1 MTKKEW
7 LNKIALETG
16 LSEKRVDSVV
26 KSLASTIKQS
36 DKLRIPGLGVFK
48 YRDRTS
54 LTIKN
59 SFTGKKPVFVPA
71 RTILKFREEQ

>member
-7 LNKIALETG
+7 MNKIALETG
-16 LSEKRVDSVV
+16 INEKQINAVV
-26 KSLASTIKQS
+26 NSLASTIKQA

-71 RTILKFREEQ
+71 RTVLKFREEQ